1 MAVTQD
7 LLRKF
12 RKLLESKGK
21 LSSAGQGLSEAIKYI
36 LVNYIDNMRAG
47 KNIIVWKPSII
58 NAGYSS
64 PIGNFKYFRCPKCGR
79 IFNGIEARSSKFKC
93 THCGIHLVQAYIGA
107 PVEFSQLLHPLEVT
121 ASGKGNP
128 IPIFATI
135 EDIIDIWCPLGKGFK
150 GLRPEDPIRPLA
162 SLRFA
167 CPYNDNTCKY
177 YRADG
182 WCEHRNKSPKYVI
195 FREMQGGGRRIPSP
209 LSEGLTKPFAITIFD
224 KVKEY
229 EYKDISNDIGF
240 TALGKAYYGRFK
252 VWHLTLFYMVGSTYL
267 PRGLRRAVVIVDD
280 NNNLIVTGR
289 SMDVEGI
296 LFELDFN
303 KVKEAAK
310 ENNTTSYTVAHSVS
324 HALMKAVV
332 RVSGLSY
339 HEFGEAVYADED
351 EGKAE
356 VLIYDDS
363 PGGIGGVKAFK
374 SAGLDAC
381 FRIQEAVVGCPR
393 ACMLACRACL
403 FLENCGELNYNLSW
417 RAAQHYL
424 AGLSCQGY
432 SV

>member
-1 MAVTQD
+1 MIMTRD

-12 RKLLESKGK
+12 RKLLESRSRG
-21 LSSAGQGLSEAIKYI
+21 SYTSQGLYEAIKCII
-36 LVNYIDNMRAG
+36 LEYVDNIGADR
-47 KNIIVWKPSII
+47 NVIVWKPSII
-58 NAGYSS
+58 NTGYSS
-64 PIGNFKYFRCPKCGR
+64 PIGNFGYFRCPRCGR
-79 IFNGIEARSSKFKC
+79 IFSVDEARNSGFRC
-93 THCGIHLVQAYIGA
+93 AHCDIHLVQAYVGA
-107 PVEFSQLLHPLEVT
+107 PVEFSQQFRPLEVP
-121 ASGKGNP
+121 ASGGGNP
-128 IPIFATI
+128 IPIFASVA
-135 EDIIDIWCPLGKGFK
+135 DIIDIWCPLRKGFK

-162 SLRFA
+162 TLRFT

-177 YRADG
+177 YLADG
-182 WCEHRNKSPKYVI
+182 WCNHRKYIIFPKM
-195 FREMQGGGRRIPSP
+195 RGGGRRIPSSP
-209 LSEGLTKPFAITIFD
+209 SEGLTKPFTITIFD
-224 KVKEY
+224 KIGEHEY
-229 EYKDISNDIGF
+229 EDIGDDIGF
-240 TALGKAYYGRFK
+240 TNLGKAYYGRFK
-252 VWHLTLFYMVGSTYL
+252 VWHLTLFYMVGSPYL

-289 SMDVEGI
+289 RMEVEGI
-296 LFELDFN
+296 LLELDFN
-303 KVKEAAK
+303 KVKEVAE
-310 ENNTTSYTVAHSVS
+310 ENNTTFYTVAHSVS

-339 HEFGEAVYADED
+339 HEFGEAVYVDEN

-363 PGGIGGVKAFK
+363 PGGVGGVKAFK

-424 AGLSCQGY
+424 AELSCQGY